1 METIKEVIING
12 ITFIPKTEE
21 PPLTQPKPEF
31 KVGQWVIGITKPYNP
46 SYPKK
51 IKSIDVDCI
60 VYYEDGG
67 SDRYYSEHSHKP
79 FCRLATEDEIKA
91 QLVKEAKERGYKH
104 GVMIVS
110 VVSGDC
116 ATLNG
121 ERVDYDNERDILTMN
136 SWSIYSNGK
145 WAEIIKEPKPF
156 PNQKKELRKLYK
168 EYIGE
173 YTTGHKGTCNFI
185 DWLTEQGY

>member
-67 SDRYYSEHSHKP
+67 SDYYYSEHSHKP

-91 QLVKEAKERGYKH
+91 QLVKEAKERGYGQ
-104 GVMIVS
+104 GVRIKSLKLSTSITLTDNRVNYHSYDDSLCMNGWMIYK
-110 VVSGDC
+110 D
-116 ATLNG
+116 
-121 ERVDYDNERDILTMN
+121 
-136 SWSIYSNGK
+136 GK

-156 PNQKKELRKLYK
+156 PNQKKELKKLYK